1 MASFKQKILK
11 ALYPL
16 IMRLSKAG
24 DKGKV
29 LAAPAPTAAP
39 VSFYDLAGQLP
50 TGQPLPFDQF
60 KGQPVLLVN
69 TASNCGYTN
78 QYAELQQLAEQ
89 YAGQLVVLGFPA
101 NDFAEQEKADDNAIS
116 QFCQVNFGVSFPL
129 LKKSVVVKQPAQNPV
144 YQWLTQ
150 ARQNGWNEQAPDWN
164 FSKYLVGADG
174 RLLNYFGPAVSPLSP
189 AVISRIAPATDGRAA
204 R

>member
-16 IMRLSKAG
+16 IMRLSKSG
-24 DKGKV
+24 QKGKV
-29 LAAPAPTAAP
+29 LAPPAPTAPP
-39 VSFYDLAGQLP
+39 VSFYELAGQLP
-50 TGQPLPFDQF
+50 TGQPLPFAQF
-60 KGQPVLLVN
+60 KGRPVLLVN

-89 YAGQLVVLGFPA
+89 FAGELVVLGFPA
-101 NDFAEQEKADDNAIS
+101 NDFAEQEQDDDRAIN

-129 LKKSVVVKQPAQNPV
+129 LKKSVVVKQAAQNPV

-174 RLLNYFGPAVSPLSP
+174 RLLNYFGPAVSPLSE
-189 AVISRIAPATDGRAA
+189 AVTSRIAAVPA
-204 R
+204 